1 LPSLNS
7 EMLFLSLCV
16 SLLVAPSLSLEYKAT
31 SEYSFQQYLEEFQK
45 KYASD
50 EEYKQREGIFLQ
62 NLAVILE
69 HNSNHS
75 DDSRYYMDIN
85 QFADQMESEMPLGY
99 DKSSHP
105 AWTSTAATSVERR
118 TLAIDPKVASLKLQ
132 NLPKSVD
139 WRTNGRVT
147 TAVKNQLHC
156 GSCWAFA
163 ATTCME
169 SHVAIQT
176 GKLFTLSVQE
186 LVSCMPNPNECGG
199 QGGCAGATA
208 ELGYTFIAEHGM
220 VDEWTFGYQSGHG
233 EHVNCTIMDADS
245 SKHLRGDKSSE
256 IKGSVA
262 SVAGFL
268 NLGSNHYDSLM
279 TAVATMGPVVINVAA
294 NGWGLYSGGIY
305 NDGDKINRDL
315 NHAVV
320 LEGYGT
326 DEKTGQ
332 DYWLV
337 RNSWGPM
344 WGEDGYIRLKRTD
357 PSTLKDPSSD
367 CKMDITPA
375 DGIACTKDDNGNDIV
390 PKKVSVCGTSGILFD
405 GVVPVGA
412 HLH

>member
-1 LPSLNS
+1 
-7 EMLFLSLCV
+7 LFLTLSL
-16 SLLVAPSLSLEYKAT
+16 SLLVAHSVSSLELKA
-31 SEYSFQQYLEEFQK
+31 SNEYSFEQYVKEFDK
-45 KYASD
+45 EYSSD

-62 NLAVILE
+62 NLASILD
-69 HNSNHS
+69 HNSNR
-75 DDSRYYMDIN
+75 DSSQHYMDIN
-85 QFADQMESEMPLGY
+85 HFADKLDNELPLGY

-105 AWTSTAATSVERR
+105 AWSAATSVERR
-118 TLAIDPKVASLKLQ
+118 TLAFDTEDVKKL
-132 NLPKSVD
+132 PESVD

-163 ATTCME
+163 TTACME

-186 LVSCMPNPNECGG
+186 LVSCMPNPNQCGG
-199 QGGCAGATA
+199 TGGCAGATT
-208 ELGYTFIAEHGM
+208 ELGYDFIAKHGM

-233 EHVNCTIMDADS
+233 EQVNCTIMGNDS
-245 SKHLRGDKSSE
+245 SKYLRGEVSTK

-262 SVAGFL
+262 SVVGFS
-268 NLGSNHYDSLM
+268 NLPTNHYDSLL
-279 TAVATMGPVVINVAA
+279 TAVATMGPVAISVAA
-294 NGWGLYSGGIY
+294 TGWGMYKGGIY
-305 NDGDKINRDL
+305 DDSSSEHRDI

-326 DEKTGQ
+326 DEETGQ

-357 PSTLKDPSSD
+357 PSTLEDAASD
-367 CKMDITPA
+367 CKMDVTPT
-375 DGIACTKDDNGNDIV
+375 DGIACTKDDSGNDIV
-390 PKKVSVCGTSGILFD
+390 PKAVSVCGTSGILFD
-405 GVVPVGA
+405 TVVPIGA
-412 HLH
+412 HLA